1 MMGYKPQRGTHKM
14 HSVSKRM
21 NHQQQCQ
28 RASGGEHFLC
38 VAATAAAAAVGAG
51 LAALT
56 LPAKKNKHLLYNFIS
71 VGA

>member
-1 MMGYKPQRGTHKM
+1 MMDYKPQRGTHKM

-21 NHQQQCQ
+21 NHQQQRQ

-38 VAATAAAAAVGAG
+38 VAATAAAVGAG